1 MLDDAYFNSLE
12 PYSDRALPSPLT
24 PPAFAKGDVVEVR
37 LARGYHAE
45 SVQYEVGTVVQ
56 LHAPRAG
63 AGSGRGSGSGSNSG
77 SRDIA
82 SGIGGGDRGSSGS
95 TRGIPRSTPR
105 GRTRVLP
112 ATRGIRGTSGIEYT
126 VKMELS
132 LRTVRVPWQSLRAS
146 AYRGLKVPLPLP
158 CPEAL
163 YHGTREN
170 KAALAAT
177 RLTVRSAPQMLTTSQ
192 ELAACTTTFA
202 QRSRFDKHLAI
213 RNKAKDLRA
222 RMLAHPV
229 TSASIALDDGSIA

>member
-1 MLDDAYFNSLE
+1 ME
-12 PYSDRALPSPLT
+12 PWSDRTLPSPLT
-24 PPAFAKGDVVEVR
+24 PPTFAKGDVVEVR
-37 LARGYHAE
+37 LARGYHVE

-63 AGSGRGSGSGSNSG
+63 AGSGSG
-77 SRDIA
+77 

-112 ATRGIRGTSGIEYT
+112 ATRGIRGTGGIEYT

-177 RLTVRSAPQMLTTSQ
+177 RLTVRSAPQMLSTSQ

-213 RNKAKDLRA
+213 RNKARDLRA